1 MLFKNAHLVIGFDDY
16 LQEKHKLVD
25 ATRYYYVKS
34 LEFFLLDDPNL
45 EDINDYNKFL
55 IKHSIKKRNISL
67 FYVFRAFIK
76 YYIKDANTRNSMLE
90 SMIKPEVPNTIKRE
104 RRYLNEKEIV
114 AVINNIKQ
122 IKHKI
127 IALIQDMTG
136 ARAGDVIRIP
146 HGDIVPEIY
155 EHKNVLKIIITG
167 KGSKRNVVYIHDEIV
182 QKLIMDYIV
191 KNVNFTG
198 YYFMEQRQRS
208 RDKSYKER
216 KLYKANHMAYY
227 RDLKQALDKTG
238 IDVKDFAT
246 HDYRRCYA
254 RRVWNRYK
262 DVQVLQELL
271 NHQDPSTTMRYLKQS
286 GLKNIEYHKQMQS

>member
-1 MLFKNAHLVIGFDDY
+1 MLFRNVSEVIGFDEY

-34 LEFFLLDDPNL
+34 LEFFLLDNPNL
-45 EDINDYNKFL
+45 ADVNDYNKFL

-90 SMIKPEVPNTIKRE
+90 SLIKPDIPSTIKRE

-127 IALIQDMTG
+127 VALIQDMTG
-136 ARAGDVIRIP
+136 ARAGDVLRIP

-167 KGSKRNVVYIHDEIV
+167 KGNKRNVVYIHDEMV

-191 KNVNFTG
+191 KNINHTG

-208 RDKSYKER
+208 KDKSYMAR

-271 NHQDPSTTMRYLKQS
+271 NHQDPSTTMRYLKHS

>member
-1 MLFKNAHLVIGFDDY
+1 MLFRNVSEVIGFDEY

-34 LEFFLLDDPNL
+34 LEFFLLDNPNL
-45 EDINDYNKFL
+45 TDVNDYNKFL

-90 SMIKPEVPNTIKRE
+90 SLIKPDIPSTIKRE

-127 IALIQDMTG
+127 VALIQDMTG
-136 ARAGDVIRIP
+136 ARAGDVLRIP

-167 KGSKRNVVYIHDEIV
+167 KGNKRNVVYIHDEMV

-191 KNVNFTG
+191 KNINHTG

-208 RDKSYKER
+208 KDKSYMAR

-271 NHQDPSTTMRYLKQS
+271 NHQDPSTTMRYLKHS